1 MSICFRACCKI
12 LYAYTKW
19 RKRFYAK
26 LPLSVFE
33 SGHGAEGDMPA
44 GEACGHVGMLQ
55 QEISRYV
62 GEETEASVNYLTDV
76 AANSLT
82 PTKGLCSFGI
92 PLYI

>member
-1 MSICFRACCKI
+1 
-12 LYAYTKW
+12 
-19 RKRFYAK
+19 
-26 LPLSVFE
+26 
-33 SGHGAEGDMPA
+33 MPA